1 MEPELPSGI
10 PGGRRQGCFPA
21 TRGEE
26 VGVELTGEGGR
37 MEEGARPGDGLEERG
52 DGLGPK
58 GTGKALRVAG
68 SLLHWSGRPM
78 AAPAR
83 M

>member
-10 PGGRRQGCFPA
+10 PGGRRQGCFLA

-37 MEEGARPGDGLEERG
+37 REEGARPG